1 MPPAEKSKTGSTQV
15 TSTSPLKPPVP
26 EKTFTYST
34 EKDIIQPVSAS
45 GEVTEGS
52 KEKGA
57 CAQNPECDSDG
68 HPLDEILGGDRFF
81 DIPLDPEYTPPPL
94 VKPSDEILEE
104 GTALLL
110 KITEGVENALNIN
123 SDKIVPDA
131 GGCNSVELAADEAKK
146 GRAARAKRKIKN

>member
-57 CAQNPECDSDG
+57 CDSDG
-68 HPLDEILGGDRFF
+68 HPLDEILGGDKFF

-94 VKPSDEILEE
+94 VNPSDEMLEE

-110 KITEGVENALNIN
+110 KITEGVENALNIT

-131 GGCNSVELAADEAKK
+131 GCSNSVELAADEAKK